1 MSNSKNNETLKNI
14 FQIILID
21 LFVGAIIY
29 LAIAFIYGSVDP
41 YVWSMEA
48 RITLTL
54 FLLVIWFMLFMVTFG
69 FTDSSD
75 KGDNESVNTESSP
88 EN

>member
-1 MSNSKNNETLKNI
+1 MSNTKNNETLKNI
-14 FQIILID
+14 LQIILID

-29 LAIAFIYGSVDP
+29 LAIAFIYGSLDP

-69 FTDSSD
+69 FTNNPVE
-75 KGDNESVNTESSP
+75 GENESVKTESSP

>member
-1 MSNSKNNETLKNI
+1 MSNSKNNEILKDI

-21 LFVGAIIY
+21 LFAGAIIY
-29 LAIAFIYGSVDP
+29 LAIAFIYGSIDP

-54 FLLVIWFMLFMVTFG
+54 FLLVIWFMLFMVMFG
-69 FTDSSD
+69 FTDSPN
-75 KGDNESVNTESSP
+75 KGENESVKTESSP

>member
-29 LAIAFIYGSVDP
+29 LAIAFIYGSIDP

-48 RITLTL
+48 RMTLTL
-54 FLLVIWFMLFMVTFG
+54 FLLVIWFMLFIVTFN
-69 FTDSSD
+69 FRDNSIEE
-75 KGDNESVNTESSP
+75 KNESVKTESSP

>member
-1 MSNSKNNETLKNI
+1 MSNTKNNETLKNI

-29 LAIAFIYGSVDP
+29 LAIAFIYGSLDP
-41 YVWSMEA
+41 YVWSIEA

-69 FTDSSD
+69 FTNNPVE
-75 KGDNESVNTESSP
+75 GENESVKTESSP

>member
-1 MSNSKNNETLKNI
+1 MSNTKNNVTLKNI

-29 LAIAFIYGSVDP
+29 IAIAFIYGSIDP
-41 YVWSMEA
+41 YVWIMEA

-54 FLLVIWFMLFMVTFG
+54 FLLVIWFMLFMLTFG
-69 FTDSSD
+69 FTNSPVE
-75 KGDNESVNTESSP
+75 GENESVKTESSP